1 MRRKLHA
8 ALSLFSGIVVATLA
22 AVMFSTQQM
31 LPLDLPLAA
40 LAALAAST
48 LGIFW
53 LNATWPERSQP

>member
-22 AVMFSTQQM
+22 AVMFSSQQM

-40 LAALAAST
+40 LAASA
-48 LGIFW
+48 LGVFW
-53 LNATWPERSQP
+53 LNATWPERWQP